1 MRKLLVLGLLVFA
14 ACSPLQPTQ
23 ITSAHE
29 PLPYQTVTP
38 SVTAG
43 PTGLVQFAETPLPSP
58 TPFDY
63 TIRAGD
69 TLGGIADHFS
79 VSLDALVAANPDISP
94 NAMSIG
100 KTIKIPSTPKNV
112 SGQGTP
118 TPAPFVVQ
126 EIACHAAGDGQL
138 WCFALAYNDSSE
150 PMENV
155 TAQVILRDPKGN
167 TVESKTA
174 MLPLDILPAHQ
185 ALPLSAFFS
194 GVTAA
199 DLRPQVQVVTA
210 IRLTPNDA
218 RYLPA
223 ALQNSQVQVDWSG
236 LSARASGQVLLP
248 AEAKAA
254 ASVWVA
260 AVAYDG
266 DGRVV
271 GVKRWES
278 SGGLQPGSTLPFSML
293 ISSVAGNIERVDFAV
308 EARP

>member
-1 MRKLLVLGLLVFA
+1 MRTLLVVGLLICA
-14 ACSPLQPTQ
+14 ACAPLESPPISSPQ
-23 ITSAHE
+23 E
-29 PLPYQTVTP
+29 PQLYQTVTP
-38 SVTAG
+38 SATAG
-43 PTGLVQFAETPLPSP
+43 PTGLVQFAQTPLPSP
-58 TPFDY
+58 TPFNY

-69 TLGGIADHFS
+69 TLGGIADHFN
-79 VSLDALVAANPDISP
+79 VSLDALLAANPDVSP

-100 KTIKIPSTPKNV
+100 QTLKIPSTPKNV

-118 TPAPFVVQ
+118 TPAPFTVQ
-126 EIACHAAGDGQL
+126 QIACHPAGDGQL

-150 PMENV
+150 PLENV
-155 TAQVILRDPKGN
+155 TAQVTLLDAKGR
-167 TVESKTA
+167 SQGSQTA
-174 MLPLDILPAHQ
+174 MLPLDILPAGQ

-194 GVTAA
+194 GVTAT
-199 DLRPQVQVVTA
+199 DVRPQVQVVTA

-223 ALQNSQVQVDWSG
+223 AVQNTQAQVDGTG
-236 LSARASGQVLLP
+236 LSAQASGQILLP
-248 AEAKAA
+248 ADSKPA
-254 ASVWVA
+254 ASVWLA

-278 SGGLQPGSTLPFSML
+278 SAGLQPGGSLPFSML
-293 ISSVAGNIERVDFAV
+293 VSAVAGVIERVDFVV